1 MTDPLIPGMHEL
13 IDDLVRRLHAGESF
27 DNPKLAELAK
37 ESFRGTRARGTYTAR
52 DAYDAFEVAVNKFL
66 LEGKARELIQGG
78 REAFEHLR
86 SLTDRLVTQA
96 DRTVEQVE
104 SQQFSTPPALAL
116 LAAKLLDP
124 SPDDLVLEP
133 SAGTGSLAIWAH
145 AVGAQLVCNETNSR
159 RRALL
164 TSELG
169 FTVHDVDG
177 EIIDD
182 VLPAEVLP
190 TAVLMNPPFSATN
203 GRVIRHN
210 SKYGL
215 SHIESA
221 LRRLGVGGR
230 LVAIASESLGFEHSA
245 ITGWWQKIAA
255 HYNIRANFGVN
266 GKEYRKYGTNF
277 DVQFLVFDKTGATP
291 GGNWV
296 AQLSNITWGQASS
309 IEEAWSRLQHLPPR
323 LGPSSLTDLK
333 EAKPERTPLFVPY
346 VPAKLSGGEEH
357 PSVIVEAI
365 SMASVTPPNITYRPH
380 LPLEIVTEGKLSKI
394 QLERVIYAGQRHEQR
409 LPDGARSA
417 FFVGDG
423 TGLGKGRILAG
434 IFADNWL
441 QGRQRAL
448 WLSVNN
454 TLLESTLRDL
464 RDLGVEMPL
473 AQINDYPADG
483 EITLPHGVIFSSYS
497 SLISG
502 ARTGEKRLD
511 QIQKWL
517 GTEPVILFDE
527 AHKAKN
533 AFASGKG
540 EPTQTGQAVVDLQ
553 DPKRNPDYRVV
564 YSSAT
569 GATDVRN
576 MAYMTRLGLWG
587 PDTSF
592 PGGFQQFL
600 AEIEGGGVGAMEMV
614 SRDMKSLGMYL
625 SGSISFGVD
634 PRSGK
639 AVEYRERVHRLT
651 EEQQK
656 MYNRAALAWRVVL
669 QNVDKALAITNASSR
684 ARANALQKFWG
695 DHQRFFRQVI
705 CAFKVPSVIAEAE
718 EALREAKSVVVS
730 LVGTGEAKTR
740 EQVARVTAEGG
751 TLEDLDFSPREI
763 IAAMIERGFP
773 TQQYQDKTDPVS
785 QRTIQVPVLKN
796 GAPVHSKDALKMKQ
810 ALLDGLSSLHLPEN
824 PLDQLVN
831 HFGERNVA
839 EITGR
844 TRRLI
849 RDSQTQKTEYKKRA
863 PEGVAMHRVNVH
875 GMEQF
880 QGGKCR
886 IAIISDAGSMG
897 ISLHASNR
905 AANRQRRVHITLE
918 LGWSADKQMQC
929 FGRTHRSDQ
938 AEPPEYV
945 LLSTELAGEKR
956 FSSTIA
962 RRLGSLGALTKGDRG
977 AADNADWARYN
988 FETSEGRA
996 ALSLM
1001 YRRILAN
1008 EAIAGLED
1016 PRQTLQDIGLIKEG
1030 GAEVRKEDEFNVPR
1044 FLNRI
1049 LALPVKEQ
1057 NALFDYFA
1065 ELFDQTVRYA
1075 KATGT
1080 FDEGVTDIRALAIQV
1095 AKPPIVVH
1103 VDRVT
1108 GAETI
1113 LYTLQV
1119 DQPSQK
1125 VTFSRADQVR
1135 LANNGTF
1142 LQHREKGDFIM
1153 VLQSG
1158 HHTDPADGKTFA
1170 TYSVWKPAGAR
1181 ISYIREQ
1188 EVNEKYRPVRVG
1200 EAQSWWTEQ
1209 YAVVPEIETKE
1220 VHIIAGAIIPLWQ
1233 KLKSKA
1239 EVKLQVVRV
1248 STEDG
1253 QRIVGVEIPRL
1264 RIGPVLRSLGLGR
1277 FPANP
1282 SKVFRG
1288 VLHEGDEITLVGD
1301 LKLKRSRLQREPAIE
1316 LLCVDCDRFEE
1327 LRRLGLLNEQISF
1340 RQRFFVPTEEEKGV
1354 RIITELL
1361 KRYPIDES
1369 NGASEEPQQASLSV
1383 EIPITEA
1390 RVVHLEDWIL
1400 PPDEDVARS
1409 AASPVL
1415 EMQLSLVEDPT
1426 PVAIPAE
1433 PQSTVDEVPTVSLPF
1448 LMEERQRLLR
1458 RPRKRSVVPEQG
1470 VLSW

>member
-1 MTDPLIPGMHEL
+1 
-13 IDDLVRRLHAGESF
+13 
-27 DNPKLAELAK
+27 
-37 ESFRGTRARGTYTAR
+37 
-52 DAYDAFEVAVNKFL
+52 
-66 LEGKARELIQGG
+66 
-78 REAFEHLR
+78 
-86 SLTDRLVTQA
+86 
-96 DRTVEQVE
+96 
-104 SQQFSTPPALAL
+104 
-116 LAAKLLDP
+116 
-124 SPDDLVLEP
+124 
-133 SAGTGSLAIWAH
+133 
-145 AVGAQLVCNETNSR
+145 
-159 RRALL
+159 
-164 TSELG
+164 
-169 FTVHDVDG
+169 
-177 EIIDD
+177 
-182 VLPAEVLP
+182 
-190 TAVLMNPPFSATN
+190 
-203 GRVIRHN
+203 
-210 SKYGL
+210 
-215 SHIESA
+215 
-221 LRRLGVGGR
+221 
-230 LVAIASESLGFEHSA
+230 
-245 ITGWWQKIAA
+245 
-255 HYNIRANFGVN
+255 
-266 GKEYRKYGTNF
+266 
-277 DVQFLVFDKTGATP
+277 
-291 GGNWV
+291 
-296 AQLSNITWGQASS
+296 
-309 IEEAWSRLQHLPPR
+309 
-323 LGPSSLTDLK
+323 
-333 EAKPERTPLFVPY
+333 
-346 VPAKLSGGEEH
+346 
-357 PSVIVEAI
+357 
-365 SMASVTPPNITYRPH
+365 
-380 LPLEIVTEGKLSKI
+380 
-394 QLERVIYAGQRHEQR
+394 
-409 LPDGARSA
+409 
-417 FFVGDG
+417 
-423 TGLGKGRILAG
+423 
-434 IFADNWL
+434 
-441 QGRQRAL
+441 
-448 WLSVNN
+448 
-454 TLLESTLRDL
+454 
-464 RDLGVEMPL
+464 
-473 AQINDYPADG
+473 
-483 EITLPHGVIFSSYS
+483 
-497 SLISG
+497 
-502 ARTGEKRLD
+502 
-511 QIQKWL
+511 
-517 GTEPVILFDE
+517 
-527 AHKAKN
+527 
-533 AFASGKG
+533 
-540 EPTQTGQAVVDLQ
+540 
-553 DPKRNPDYRVV
+553 
-564 YSSAT
+564 
-569 GATDVRN
+569 

-587 PDTSF
+587 KGTAF
-592 PGGFQQFL
+592 PSGFNEFL
-600 AEIEGGGVGAMEMV
+600 NEIEQGGVGAMEMV
-614 SRDMKSLGMYL
+614 SRDLKSLGMYL
-625 SGSISFGVD
+625 SGSISFGKC
-634 PRSGK
+634 PQSGK
-639 AVEYRERVHRLT
+639 AVEYRERIHRLT
-651 EEQQK
+651 PDQRK
-656 MYNRAALAWRVVL
+656 MYNHAAKAWQAVLKDIEAALGV
-669 QNVDKALAITNASSR
+669 TNGGNR
-684 ARANALQKFWG
+684 ARAVALNKFWG

-705 CAFKVPSVIAEAE
+705 SAFKVPSVIAETE
-718 EALREAKSVVVS
+718 EALKADKSVVIS
-730 LVGTGEAKTR
+730 LIGTGEARTR
-740 EQVARVTAEGG
+740 EQVAKTIATGG
-751 TLEDLDFSPREI
+751 MLEDLDFSPREI
-763 IAAMIERGFP
+763 IAAMINRAFP
-773 TQQYQDKTDPVS
+773 TTLYGDVTDPATGK
-785 QRTIQVPVLKN
+785 TIQVPV
-796 GAPVHSKDALKMKQ
+796 KDDKGNLVQSREALKMKQ
-810 ALLDGLSSLHLPEN
+810 ALIDGLSALELPEN
-824 PLDQLVN
+824 PLDQLIN
-831 HFGERNVA
+831 HFGEKNVA
-839 EITGR
+839 ELTGR

-849 RDSQTQKTEYKKRA
+849 RDPQSGRVEYRKRV
-863 PEGVAMHRVNVH
+863 PEGVAMDRANVYE
-875 GMEQF
+875 MEQF
-880 QGGKCR
+880 QSGRKR
-886 IAIISDAGSMG
+886 IAIISDAASTG

-1030 GAEVRKEDEFNVPR
+1030 EAEVRKEDEFNVPR

-1049 LALPVKEQ
+1049 LALPVEEQ

-1113 LYTLQV
+1113 LYTLHV

-1142 LQHREKGDFIM
+1142 LQHREKGEFIM

-1188 EVNEKYRPVRVG
+1188 EVNERYRPVRAG

-1209 YAVVPEIETKE
+1209 YAVVPEIDTKE

-1239 EVKLQVVRV
+1239 EAKLQVVRV

-1354 RIITELL
+1354 RLITELL
-1361 KRYPIDES
+1361 KRYPLDES

-1400 PPDEDVARS
+1400 PPEEALGQS
-1409 AASPVL
+1409 CASPML
-1415 EMQLSLVEDPT
+1415 EMQMAFVEDPT
-1426 PVAIPAE
+1426 PVASAVE
-1433 PQSTVDEVPTVSLPF
+1433 PQSTYDEVATVSLAS
-1448 LMEERQRLLR
+1448 LMEERRRLQR
-1458 RPRKRSVVPEQG
+1458 RPRKRPVTSEQG
-1470 VLSW
+1470 LLSW